1 MTDVIGPADLL
12 HTQPASQ
19 ILDRGSSATHSSH
32 AATQRANISLIDRRS
47 RWPRRVPY
55 PALEHCNSPTVHRGQ
70 DQLAF
75 VDNESHINRDRK
87 KPHGPSL
94 PHHRAYGSRTRR
106 FDEFNY
112 YLAAM
117 FGSPRLLKYRAGNAS
132 ASAGVLDK
140 RHGPCADLLVF
151 HASRTLTPRR
161 RSSR

>member
-1 MTDVIGPADLL
+1 MRRFYTALPATLTAGDAEEML
-12 HTQPASQ
+12 TVQAPDNSK
-19 ILDRGSSATHSSH
+19 RG
-32 AATQRANISLIDRRS
+32 RL
-47 RWPRRVPY
+47 
-55 PALEHCNSPTVHRGQ
+55 
-70 DQLAF
+70 
-75 VDNESHINRDRK
+75 NRDRK

-106 FDEFNY
+106 FDELNY

-117 FGSPRLLKYRAGNAS
+117 FGSPKLLKYRAGNAS

>member
-1 MTDVIGPADLL
+1 MGVQCEVPEGLRLNPNERIFLECGMQVAIESPMDVGVNDIIRERVKKPVELLGTLYAD
-12 HTQPASQ
+12 H
-19 ILDRGSSATHSSH
+19 GSVA
-32 AATQRANISLIDRRS
+32 
-47 RWPRRVPY
+47 
-55 PALEHCNSPTVHRGQ
+55 
-70 DQLAF
+70 
-75 VDNESHINRDRK
+75 NRDRK

-106 FDEFNY
+106 FDELNY